1 MADVAEELHVQCLSR
16 DVSDGWW
23 WMFQDML
30 CLWLRWSV
38 IFIFLRSS
46 LHLSSLR
53 GASRIRFSTMENDS
67 SPATNVLTLC
77 FYYSYCNIPREL
89 DSILFGP
96 ISKSTLWPATWAE
109 YHCDGIIRR
118 DAVPDEDFRANMVE
132 TREQIVA
139 DRHKHADETGLE
151 RVSSSYRRERR
162 GCWRVSNLTNFLRN
176 QEEKQNMPFCEWLRL
191 SAEHSTPNTEDLK
204 FPILKVSMEVDPRN
218 DCRPAVGSL
227 YNLWKAFGGVIW
239 ELPPES

>member
-1 MADVAEELHVQCLSR
+1 MFLMDDGGCSKICCACDCGDRWYLSFWGHLCIFHLYVELPVY
-16 DVSDGWW
+16 D
-23 WMFQDML
+23 F
-30 CLWLRWSV
+30 LRWKM
-38 IFIFLRSS
+38 I
-46 LHLSSLR
+46 LHPPPMSWPCVFTTRTVTSHE
-53 GASRIRFSTMENDS
+53 S
-67 SPATNVLTLC
+67 
-77 FYYSYCNIPREL
+77 
-89 DSILFGP
+89 
-96 ISKSTLWPATWAE
+96 STLFCSAPFPNPLSASCTPATWAE

-176 QEEKQNMPFCEWLRL
+176 QEEKQSMPFCEWLRL